1 MTVQPSPDNAPV
13 RGNAPGQGDTKAEA
27 ARLRELFE
35 PTVQSHRLFLEDV
48 SVNIA
53 GSHRT
58 VHVVVDLPENES
70 GGVGLDVIAEISK
83 ELSADLDRDPN
94 QDSRPYNLEVSSPG
108 VSRPLTE
115 PRHWHR
121 ARGRMVKVNVL
132 QGENV
137 TGRLID
143 VDDDAVTVRP
153 EVAVKKG
160 MKPKQGDPV
169 RIPYGKIRR
178 GNVEVEFTHMDEVIP
193 HEEMV
198 AAASTSEKEE
208 EA

>member
-13 RGNAPGQGDTKAEA
+13 RGNAPGHGETKAEA
-27 ARLRELFE
+27 ARLRELLE
-35 PTVQSHRLFLEDV
+35 PTVQAHRLFLEDV

-58 VHVVVDLPENES
+58 VHVVVDLPENET

-83 ELSADLDRDPN
+83 ELSNEMDRDPQ
-94 QDSRPYNLEVSSPG
+94 QDGRPYDLEVSSPG
-108 VSRPLTE
+108 VSRPLTQ
-115 PRHWHR
+115 PRHWQR

-137 TGRLID
+137 TGRLIE
-143 VDDDAVTVRP
+143 VDETGVTVRP
-153 EVAVKKG
+153 EVPVKKG

-169 RIPYGKIRR
+169 RIPFDKIRR
-178 GNVEVEFTHMDEVIP
+178 GNVEIEFSHLDDVVADEQP
-193 HEEMV
+193 
-198 AAASTSEKEE
+198 AAAGYRETEQ